1 MSPGDLATSRDSE
14 RQRRPR
20 GELRLTLTLWLAL
33 LATLPPL
40 ARVIHTGP
48 WMPGGAVLAAVLLA
62 VGFGLRRRRVPAIGV
77 SAAEVVVWA
86 LSVTGGFFS
95 SVALWGFIPT
105 GAVIAAMPEVV
116 RTASDEIASGVAPIA
131 ATPAMS
137 FVIVASI
144 GLLTIALD
152 HIVMTAR
159 MPLLAAIALVI
170 VWLIPSIVVPAP
182 VDVAAFVLLAIAVL
196 ALIRAENRTRE
207 APIMATRARGV
218 AAVAVSIGAVAIVGA
233 LVIGPALPPPAIGT
247 AGSGAAARI
256 DPSLDL
262 GSDLRRPGDTPV
274 LTLRSDAPQ
283 LPNLRV
289 TTLSIFDG
297 AVWMPDR
304 LRSVALADA
313 PLEPVDVAAGIE
325 TTEYRTHVEVTQLSS
340 AYLPIPYP
348 AVEIDGLEGAWRSVP
363 YSRTILSAQNSAQ
376 GQSYDV
382 VADVPRPTL
391 EQIRASQ
398 ARIAENRVDVYAVP
412 EGTPAVIGDLARQVT
427 AGATTDYDRLAA
439 LQTWFRGPEFTY
451 SLTAPVAE
459 GFDDTGVTAVA
470 AFLDKKT
477 GYCIHY
483 AGAFALMARELGM
496 PSRIV
501 VGFLP
506 GGYTGDTV
514 DGQRVAAV
522 TTGQLHAW
530 PEVYFDGIGWV
541 PFEPTKSL
549 GIATRYV
556 SAAATTG
563 GTDAEESGPTPT
575 PTSSASAGARPDEV
589 RDESAGGSSGA
600 TTSGWDPRPA
610 LLIVLAA
617 LLIAA
622 APAAAGGAR
631 RALLRRRGG
640 VAAAWTLVQDS
651 AIDLGI
657 PVPAAQSPRAFGS
670 RLVAEGAPETAVAR
684 LVAAVERENYAPRGD
699 TADCAGRVG
708 GAGARDAIAQA
719 DAIRDGL
726 RATHSSLDR
735 ARATVLPRSLVVRPG
750 SAFADR
756 DALV

>member
-1 MSPGDLATSRDSE
+1 M
-14 RQRRPR
+14 
-20 GELRLTLTLWLAL
+20 WLAL

-48 WMPGGAVLAAVLLA
+48 WMPGAAVLAAVLLA
-62 VGFGLRRRRVPAIGV
+62 TGFGLRRRRVPAIGV
-77 SAAEVVVWA
+77 TLAEVVVWA
-86 LSVTGGFFS
+86 LVVTGGFFS
-95 SVALWGFIPT
+95 GTALWGFLPT
-105 GAVIAAMPEVV
+105 GAVVAAVPEVI
-116 RTASDEIASGVAPIA
+116 RTASDEIASGVAPIP

-137 FVIVASI
+137 FVIVASF
-144 GLLTIALD
+144 GLLAIALD
-152 HIVMTAR
+152 HVVLSAR
-159 MPLLAAIALVI
+159 MPLLAAIALVL
-170 VWLIPSIVVPAP
+170 VWLIPSVVVPAP
-182 VDVAAFVLLAIAVL
+182 VDIAAFVVLAIAVL

-207 APIMATRARGV
+207 APIMATRSGGV
-218 AAVAVSIGAVAIVGA
+218 AAVAVAIGAVAIVGA
-233 LVIGPALPPPAIGT
+233 LVIGPALPHPAVGG

-297 AVWMPDR
+297 SVWMPDQ

-313 PLEPVDVAAGIE
+313 PLEPVQVAEGIA

-348 AVEIDGLEGAWRSVP
+348 AVAIDGLEGAWRSVP

-376 GQSYDV
+376 GQNYDV
-382 VADVPRPTL
+382 VAEVPRPTL

-398 ARIAENRVDVYAVP
+398 ARLAENRVDVYALP

-427 AGATTDYDRLAA
+427 AGATTDYDRLEA

-451 SLTAPVAE
+451 SLTAPVTD
-459 GFDDTGVTAVA
+459 GFDDTGVAAVA
-470 AFLDKKT
+470 AFLEKKA

-556 SAAATTG
+556 SAASSTG

-575 PTSSASAGARPDEV
+575 PTSSASAGARPDEA
-589 RDESAGGSSGA
+589 RDEATGGTSGQPAAGG
-600 TTSGWDPRPA
+600 DPRPA
-610 LLIVLAA
+610 LLIVLGA
-617 LLIAA
+617 LVVASV
-622 APAAAGGAR
+622 PAAAGAAR
-631 RALLRRRGG
+631 RGFLRRRGG
-640 VAAAWTLVQDS
+640 VAAAWVLVQDA

-657 PVPAAQSPRAFGS
+657 AVSAAQSPRAFGV
-670 RLVAEGAPETAVAR
+670 RLVAEGAPEDAVAR
-684 LVAAVERENYAPRGD
+684 LVAAVERENYAPRGGG
-699 TADCAGRVG
+699 AESAARHGAG
-708 GAGARDAIAQA
+708 GAGGTGSRDGIAQA
-719 DAIRDGL
+719 DAIRVGL
-726 RATHSSLDR
+726 RARRGPLDR
-735 ARATVLPRSLVVRPG
+735 ARATLLPRSLVVRPG